1 MILSDRSIKERMTEG
16 QIVVDPLGPNAIQ
29 PASVDIRLDREVLIF
44 RNSWRTHIDV
54 MQPADDVVERVRIE
68 DDRPF
73 ILHPGQFALGS
84 TLETI
89 TIPDDIVARIEGK
102 SSLARYGL
110 LIHSTAGFVDP
121 GWTGKL
127 TLEFSNVGILGITLR
142 YGMKIGHISFTQ
154 LSTSCGPAVWLRRT
168 EKQVPGTG
176 RPSRV
181 QVLHGVPTPDERLGE
196 CFPVILTRVGCRIGL
211 TVATAR
217 L

>member
-16 QIVVDPLGPNAIQ
+16 EIVIDPLGPNAVQ
-29 PASVDIRLDREVLIF
+29 PASVDIRLDREVLVF

-54 MQPADDVVERVRIE
+54 MQPADDVVERVKIE
-68 DDRPF
+68 EERPF

-84 TLETI
+84 TLETV

-154 LSTSCGPAVWLRRT
+154 LSTPGGPSLRFRRT
-168 EKQVPGTG
+168 GKQVPGTG
-176 RPSRV
+176 RPSRFTL
-181 QVLHGVPTPDERLGE
+181 LHGVPVADERL
-196 CFPVILTRVGCRIGL
+196 
-211 TVATAR
+211 
-217 L
+217 

>member
-1 MILSDRSIKERMTEG
+1 MILSDRSIKERMANGE
-16 QIVVDPLGPNAIQ
+16 IVIDPLGPNAIQ

-54 MQPADDVVERVRIE
+54 TQPADDVVERVRIE

-84 TLETI
+84 TFETV
-89 TIPDDIVARIEGK
+89 TIPNDIVARMEGK

-127 TLEFSNVGILGITLR
+127 TMEFSNVGILGITLR
-142 YGMKIGHISFTQ
+142 FGMKIGHISFTQ
-154 LSTSCGPAVWLRRT
+154 LSTPADRPYGSSKLKSKYQGQDGPAASRYYMEYQL
-168 EKQVPGTG
+168 PMNGSDAAS
-176 RPSRV
+176 RPS
-181 QVLHGVPTPDERLGE
+181 
-196 CFPVILTRVGCRIGL
+196 
-211 TVATAR
+211 
-217 L
+217 

>member
-1 MILSDRSIKERMTEG
+1 MILSDRSIKERMANGE
-16 QIVVDPLGPNAIQ
+16 IVIDPLGPNAIQ

-54 MQPADDVVERVRIE
+54 AQPADDVVERVRIE

-84 TLETI
+84 TFETV
-89 TIPDDIVARIEGK
+89 TIPDDIVARMEGK

-127 TLEFSNVGILGITLR
+127 TMEFSNVGILGITLR
-142 YGMKIGHISFTQ
+142 FGMKIGHISFTQ
-154 LSTSCGPAVWLRRT
+154 LSTPADRPYGSSNLKSKYQGQDGPAASRYYMEYQLPMNGSDT
-168 EKQVPGTG
+168 ASH
-176 RPSRV
+176 PS
-181 QVLHGVPTPDERLGE
+181 
-196 CFPVILTRVGCRIGL
+196 
-211 TVATAR
+211 
-217 L
+217 